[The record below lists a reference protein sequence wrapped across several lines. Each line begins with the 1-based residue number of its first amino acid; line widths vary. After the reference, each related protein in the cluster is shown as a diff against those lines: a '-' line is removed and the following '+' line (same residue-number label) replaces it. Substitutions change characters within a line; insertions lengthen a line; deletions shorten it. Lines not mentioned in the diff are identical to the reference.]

1 MKRRTEAEI
10 MKNWPENH
18 ELPLV
23 TVLAICYCHE
33 KYLRTALDGIL
44 AQETDFPFEV
54 VVHDDASSDGSA
66 DIIKEYAERY
76 PDIIC
81 PILQDENQF
90 SKGIQAIMRAVKP
103 HIRGRY
109 IAYLDCDDYW
119 TDVHKLQKQADYLEA
134 HPAFLAVAHNCTVV
148 GADGTPIEEQYPECR
163 DKEFTAEHFF
173 NDILAGQLST
183 LMVRDI
189 FTKSPED
196 HPLIVNAPAGPFDR
210 AVNMTLLQNG
220 RIHCIQNTMSAYRHV
235 TDSGTSFSAT
245 FHYDIR
251 RDARFYLSL
260 VNYCKKMG
268 RIGDAIGMLRWFTEY
283 AKNYRYDSA
292 ESWQLAESLLSFCRK
307 YMASLADRLMQ
318 NSEAPAQL
326 AVYVQQPGNTDYTEG
341 KSIYVSV
348 ALKRHYSCVVPL
360 SDFGEI
366 TSLRIDPMQ
375 NPCVL
380 RNISVHLVT
389 ESGEIVNVPIQQ
401 TNAASFQDALIF
413 DNDDPQIELCIPRG
427 TYESVS
433 FSSKVVPCDPEGITC
448 LREAAEQRD
457 IINYQYG
464 ILQSTYQEVLE
475 SHCWKLTR
483 PIRWF
488 GDLLKGESRKP
499 GPPALIPKDE
509 KNRQNISTTP
519 RGDQLAIDNIDEL
532 KD

>member
-1 MKRRTEAEI
+1 M
-10 MKNWPENH
+10 
-18 ELPLV
+18 
-23 TVLAICYCHE
+23 
-33 KYLRTALDGIL
+33 
-44 AQETDFPFEV
+44 
-54 VVHDDASSDGSA
+54 
-66 DIIKEYAERY
+66 
-76 PDIIC
+76 
-81 PILQDENQF
+81 
-90 SKGIQAIMRAVKP
+90 
-103 HIRGRY
+103 
-109 IAYLDCDDYW
+109 
-119 TDVHKLQKQADYLEA
+119 
-134 HPAFLAVAHNCTVV
+134 
-148 GADGTPIEEQYPECR
+148 
-163 DKEFTAEHFF
+163 
-173 NDILAGQLST
+173 
-183 LMVRDI
+183 
-189 FTKSPED
+189 
-196 HPLIVNAPAGPFDR
+196 
-210 AVNMTLLQNG
+210 
-220 RIHCIQNTMSAYRHV
+220 
-235 TDSGTSFSAT
+235 
-245 FHYDIR
+245 
-251 RDARFYLSL
+251 
-260 VNYCKKMG
+260 NYCKKMG
-268 RIGDAIGMLRWFTEY
+268 RIGDAIGMLRWFSEY

-292 ESWQLAESLLSFCRK
+292 ESRQLAESLLSFCRK

-318 NSEAPAQL
+318 NSEATAQL

-341 KSIYVSV
+341 KSIHISV
-348 ALKRHYSCVVPL
+348 ALKRQYSCVVPL

-389 ESGEIVNVPIQQ
+389 ESGEKVNVPIQQ

-433 FSSKVVPCDPEGITC
+433 FSSKVVSCDPEGITC

-457 IINYQYG
+457 NINYQYG